1 MFRQKHKK
9 LVKKIILS
17 ALLGLTLFFTAPASI
32 TNNQAYAED
41 SPQDAACKTTWGKVC
56 NEVNKTEYETKCKE
70 YDQCKGYEEFVQQA
84 QAAAGGA
91 STDTDIES
99 AKGTIDFLVE
109 MQKFLNRLIWP
120 VLFMIGGLLDNSL
133 LFGSGMEARLRE
145 IWIPIRNIVNML
157 FVIVLVG
164 IALYNVL
171 GIGDEN
177 GNYSIK
183 AILPKIVVGIIA
195 VNFSF
200 VGIKVFLD
208 AINVLTVS
216 VFSLPSQ
223 IDEGLGKILTA
234 PNTSDAEVIKRLCR
248 GLKGISPSE
257 KITQEELQALDK
269 TTLHRVI
276 GQKYQMDPRYAA
288 LFQNNRIKPTDS
300 AEAIDAKVQQALKSD
315 TGALEQYK
323 KDLELKEGNQICDG
337 EFLTPQGIVFLSRW
351 ESHNAALAMALNM
364 GKIVFYEDVPLD
376 ISKIEQLAINT
387 VFSFMM
393 WLIYAASFVALFV
406 VLLARLVVMW
416 LAIAL
421 SPILLL
427 MMAVPA
433 IKEQISGFGEIQS
446 KFVQNAIAPLGI
458 ALSMTIGWV
467 MLRALQGVNSISQG
481 SVITLEAYSGTIPV
495 VGLNTL
501 QDLVVAL
508 GTVAVVWIGV
518 FTAASSSIA
527 APVTDWMKTGL
538 QKAGSFIGTLPL
550 KHVPLVP
557 ITIKGQKDT
566 YTAEQVLEGL
576 RTIGDT
582 SQKRYT
588 LAEKLRGRTST
599 GMDAYRTDPSKFKT
613 ANDVASL
620 INANDDKLTAG
631 EQATI
636 GELVKWRKEN
646 NAAWQEFVKH
656 PSGNGKKV
664 QDAIDA
670 YERTDKTED
679 DRKTLG
685 KAIVPLAKAITLD
698 RYSGERVSSSSTP
711 AAATPSITPSTQ
723 IGTQTVEQKVGNPQV
738 AARTAGVM
746 NTEIGGLNSALSTQ
760 NPNRGDVEKRIRALN
775 PAFQGITITQLQALL
790 GNNYAKLETLLGGA
804 AAVTALLQQIGGGP
818 APGPAPTPPAPTPTP
833 PAPTP
838 GPTGPGGI
846 PTPPAPLVSPATA
859 PATGGGS
866 TPGSP

>member
-9 LVKKIILS
+9 LIKKIILS
-17 ALLGLTLFFTAPASI
+17 ALLGLLLFFTAPAGI
-32 TNNQAYAED
+32 TNNAANAED
-41 SPQDAACKTTWGKVC
+41 SPQDAACKTTWGKIC
-56 NEVNKTEYETKCKE
+56 SEVTEAEYKKE
-70 YDQCKGYEEFVQQA
+70 CQKYDQCKGYEEFVKQA
-84 QAAAGGA
+84 QAAAGGGT
-91 STDTDIES
+91 STDADIES

-223 IDEGLGKILTA
+223 IDEGLGKIITA
-234 PNTSDAEVIKRLCR
+234 PDTRDAEVIKRLCR
-248 GLKGISPSE
+248 ALRGPEVEE
-257 KITQEELQALDK
+257 KKPLTQEELQAVDNL
-269 TTLHRVI
+269 TVHRVVA
-276 GQKYQMDPRYAA
+276 QKYQYDPRYGA
-288 LFQNNRIKPTDS
+288 LFTNKIKPTDDITQ
-300 AEAIDAKVQQALKSD
+300 IDAKVQIALNADS
-315 TGALEQYK
+315 GAWAQYQEDLKLK
-323 KDLELKEGNQICDG
+323 KDSQICDG
-337 EFLTPQGIVFLSRW
+337 NTLSPQGKVFLGRWDSR
-351 ESHNAALAMALNM
+351 NAALAMAINM
-364 GKIVFYEDVPLD
+364 GKVVFYQDVQID
-376 ISKIEQLAINT
+376 VTKIEQLAINT
-387 VFSFMM
+387 IFSFMM
-393 WLIYAASFVALFV
+393 WLIYSASFVALFV

-421 SPILLL
+421 SPVLLL
-427 MMAVPA
+427 MIAVPA

-467 MLRALQGVNSISQG
+467 MLRALQGINSISQG
-481 SVITLEAYSGTIPV
+481 SVITFEAGSATIPV

-527 APVTDWMKTGL
+527 APVTDWMKAGL

-550 KHVPLVP
+550 KHLPLVP
-557 ITIKGQKDT
+557 ITVKGQKGT
-566 YTAEQVLEGL
+566 YTPEQVLDTL
-576 RTIGDT
+576 RNLGDT
-582 SQKRYT
+582 SHKRSDLT
-588 LAEKLRGRTST
+588 NLLMGRTAK
-599 GMDAYRTDPSKFKT
+599 GMEAWRTDSQNFTDEKG
-613 ANDVASL
+613 VASL
-620 INANDDKLTAG
+620 INANDDKFKAG
-631 EQATI
+631 EKASI
-636 GELVKWRKEN
+636 DELVKWRDTN
-646 NAAWQEFVKH
+646 NAAWKAFANTRQ
-656 PSGNGKKV
+656 GKKV

-670 YERTDKTED
+670 YKRKPSPTDD
-679 DRKTLG
+679 DRKELG
-685 KAIVPLAKAITLD
+685 GIATQQAKEITYD
-698 RYSGERVSSSSTP
+698 RYTGQKISGGTAATSATTAGQPITASTPLGTSTVGAGLSSTDSATLVRAMNADIATLRKALQDP
-711 AAATPSITPSTQ
+711 SANQSTIKTAMEKMNVAFQKLTVEELRNALGADYETLQRIFGNNDAKIKTALKGAGDGATPGPTSP
-723 IGTQTVEQKVGNPQV
+723 
-738 AARTAGVM
+738 
-746 NTEIGGLNSALSTQ
+746 
-760 NPNRGDVEKRIRALN
+760 
-775 PAFQGITITQLQALL
+775 
-790 GNNYAKLETLLGGA
+790 
-804 AAVTALLQQIGGGP
+804 GGG
-818 APGPAPTPPAPTPTP
+818 TPTP
-833 PAPTP
+833 PAPAPP
-838 GPTGPGGI
+838 GPTTTTPPPSAPGPGGGA
-846 PTPPAPLVSPATA
+846 PPAGP
-859 PATGGGS
+859 
-866 TPGSP
+866 